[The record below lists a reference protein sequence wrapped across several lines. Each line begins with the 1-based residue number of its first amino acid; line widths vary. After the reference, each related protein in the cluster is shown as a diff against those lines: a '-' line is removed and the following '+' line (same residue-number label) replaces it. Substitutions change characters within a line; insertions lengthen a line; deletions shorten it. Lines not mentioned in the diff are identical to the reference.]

1 MNFRKLI
8 SVSIAMIMLFVA
20 VPGFTADVNELERRL
35 NIVSEELDK
44 LKNSSGGS
52 GSGIM
57 HRTSVH
63 GYGEMH
69 LKTEDNGVSSLDNH
83 RMVIGIHSELAN
95 WIHFNVEMD
104 FEHAAQVMEFE
115 FGYLDFLL
123 SEKFNVRTGV
133 MLMPMGDLNEFHE
146 PNKFWRVER
155 PYFHQY
161 LLPTT
166 WQQGGAGVFGS
177 MGDGWQ
183 YRAYIVNAVSSLDP
197 ADASKTDGRKFDDT
211 KFIRSGRA
219 QLYSVDAHDWALTGR
234 IEKKAEGAQFGLSFY
249 TGSSTNGHISQ
260 DGRLTILEGDI
271 QVRRNAFEGK
281 FAIMKG
287 WVEDTAEINTWCS
300 QNPSCAADVP
310 KEAFGWLIEAGVHL
324 PQLLGWDTTHDLI
337 PYISYEK
344 IRPNDETGDNA
355 ATGSLSSTANFH
367 DLTMGVSYKPIDAV
381 SLKLDYQQFFYD
393 ESVDLLTDPT
403 WTTTNSIVNLGVAYM
418 Y

>member
-1 MNFRKLI
+1 MNYRKLI
-8 SVSIAMIMLFVA
+8 TVPIAIIMLLAA
-20 VPGFTADVNELERRL
+20 VPGFAADVSELERRL
-35 NIVSEELDK
+35 DIVSDELDRI
-44 LKNSSGGS
+44 KNSGGS
-52 GSGIM
+52 GGGLAS
-57 HRTSVH
+57 RTSVH

-69 LKTEDNGVSSLDNH
+69 LQTDDNGQSVLDNH
-83 RMVIGIHSELAN
+83 RLVIGIHSELSN
-95 WIHFNVEMD
+95 WIHFNVEID

-133 MLMPMGDLNEFHE
+133 VLMPMGDLNEFHE

-177 MGDGWQ
+177 LGDGWQ
-183 YRAYIVNAVSSLDP
+183 YRAYVVNAVSSLDP
-197 ADASKTDGRKFDDT
+197 ADGSKTDGRKFDDT

-234 IEKKAEGAQFGLSFY
+234 VEKKGEGTQFGLSFY
-249 TGSSTNGHISQ
+249 TGDSTQGHIKE
-260 DGRLTILEGDI
+260 DGNLTILEGDF
-271 QVRRNAFEGK
+271 QVRRGALETK

-287 WVEDTAEINTWCS
+287 WVEDTSAINTWCAGDEA
-300 QNPSCAADVP
+300 SCNADVP
-310 KEAFGWLIEAGVHL
+310 KEAFGWLLEAGVHL
-324 PQLLGWDTTHDLI
+324 PQLLGWNTTHDFI

-344 IRPNDETGDNA
+344 VRPNDVTGDDA
-355 ATGSLSSTANFH
+355 ATGKLSSTANFH
-367 DLTMGVSYKPIDAV
+367 DLTVGVSYKPIDAV
-381 SLKLDYQQFFYD
+381 ALKLDYQQFFYD
-393 ESVDLLTDPT
+393 QSTDDLSDPD
-403 WTTTNSIVNLGVAYM
+403 TTTKSLVNLGVAYM